1 MVAIPTIGAT
11 TIADVWGYAASGA
24 LAIAFVFI
32 VVFAVRMAFR
42 GRDGPDGLLPVLVGF
57 IAAGSVSALVAAL
70 L

>member
-1 MVAIPTIGAT
+1 VAGIPAIAPT
-11 TIADVWGYAASGA
+11 TIADVWSYIASGA